1 MLLLSPETA
10 NGAAVLLSEAFD
22 EFEALAAEVP
32 ALKLE
37 EAEEADVTPT
47 MGTSESMKAWAV
59 CVHVSPPDPQPLIEH
74 AAWHA
79 GIWTNTSIID
89 AASTYA
95 ASESLPVFIKPSP
108 ATIVFEIML
117 YHQKIFK

>member
-1 MLLLSPETA
+1 MLRASSETEA
-10 NGAAVLLSEAFD
+10 AAVPLSEALD
-22 EFEALAAEVP
+22 EFEALAAAAP

-59 CVHVSPPDPQPLIEH
+59 CVHVSPPDPQPLMEH